1 LRDGQRLT
9 KSTGRGEHHVD
20 DAGGELDDDE
30 DDDPG
35 APAADGRT
43 GWSARY
49 GYVYNHGV
57 WGVGAGDKYN
67 VVQVDLETGELGHMN
82 VVCENAYRSHVR
94 RWTTASDAAAVNAG
108 EPVEDLDAAAVL
120 DGLQKHVNKYPNPP
134 NFYTADQWAA
144 AENRRLK
151 ILAEG
156 RITPTSY
163 RRKQ

>member
-1 LRDGQRLT
+1 M
-9 KSTGRGEHHVD
+9 
-20 DAGGELDDDE
+20 
-30 DDDPG
+30 
-35 APAADGRT
+35 ADGRT

-57 WGVGAGDKYN
+57 WGVGTGDKYN